1 MRPDLTDAQRAKVEE
16 SRKWFAEH
24 KHEWGTEA
32 APDLGE
38 RMRDQ
43 DLTNAYLLRHPED
56 VRLMEELEAMS
67 DEEFEALDD
76 LTDEQWRAKFPW
88 YFAARAANPD

>member
-1 MRPDLTDAQRAKVEE
+1 MAELTEE
-16 SRKWFAEH
+16 QKARRKWLAEH
-24 KHEWGTEA
+24 EHEWGTEA

-43 DLTNAYLLRHPED
+43 DLTNAYLLRHPEN

-67 DEEFEALDD
+67 DEEFEAVLAM
-76 LTDEQWRAKFPW
+76 TEDELSAKFPW
-88 YFAARAANPD
+88 YDAARAANPD